1 MEAMASTATA
11 TKSADFV
18 ISRVFNVP
26 RELLWKCF
34 TELERMKQWWGPK
47 GFTVLVSKMDLRP
60 GGTYLYGMRTP
71 DGKDMWGRMV
81 YREIVPPE
89 KIVFI
94 NSFSDEQ
101 GGLTRH
107 PMAPTWPLEMLSIF
121 TFEEQPG
128 GKTRFA
134 VRWSPHNATAE
145 EQATFDSGHASMNT
159 GWSGTME
166 NLEAYLAKE

>member
-1 MEAMASTATA
+1 MSTTATT

-18 ISRVFNVP
+18 ISRVFDAP
-26 RELLWKCF
+26 RDLLWKCF
-34 TELERMKQWWGPK
+34 TEPERMKQWWGPK

-107 PMAPTWPLEMLSIF
+107 PMAPTWPMEMLSIF

-128 GKTRFA
+128 GKTRFT
-134 VRWSPHNATAE
+134 VRWSPYNATAE
-145 EQATFDSGHASMNT
+145 EQAAFDKGHDSMNM
-159 GWSGTME
+159 GWSGT
-166 NLEAYLAKE
+166 LEQLGAYLAKDA